1 MDSKIK
7 NWPIGKGLV
16 NSIIDKIPLELHLP
30 GYQYCGPGTKVQKR
44 VERGDNGINPLDAA
58 CKTHEVIY
66 DKCKQRKE
74 RMKADKELLKASLN
88 RIKSDDASLGEK
100 VAAVGVSAAM
110 KAKISLPKIGS
121 GVSINYKNHKIS
133 MKKKKKKRV
142 TKKVNKNKTKKNK
155 SSKMKPFTSVI
166 QMIKASLRAG
176 KPVGAKQA
184 IQMAL
189 FAAKKSSSSP
199 AIVKLP
205 QIIPIPKTGGML
217 PLIPVFAGL
226 SAIGSLAGGT
236 AGIVRAIG
244 AASEAKKQLNE
255 SQRHNE
261 MMEAIAIGKSRKG
274 NGLYL
279 KPYRKGYGLY
289 LSPYSFEKN
298 L

>member
-1 MDSKIK
+1 MGSKIK
-7 NWPIGKGLV
+7 KWPIGKGLV
-16 NSIIDKIPLELHLP
+16 NSIIDKIPLEMHLP

-58 CKTHEVIY
+58 CKTHDVIY
-66 DKCKQRKE
+66 DKCKKTKE
-74 RMKADKELLKASLN
+74 RIKADKELLKASLK
-88 RIKSDDASLGEK
+88 RIKSDDASLGER

-121 GVSINYKNHKIS
+121 GVSINRKNHKMS
-133 MKKKKKKRV
+133 MKKKKV
-142 TKKVNKNKTKKNK
+142 TMKINKTKTKKNK
-155 SSKMKPFTSVI
+155 SMKMKPFTSII
-166 QMIKASLRAG
+166 QTIKASLRAG

-189 FAAKKSSSSP
+189 IAAKKSSSSP
-199 AIVKLP
+199 AIIKLP
-205 QIIPIPKTGGML
+205 QIIPISKTGGML

-226 SAIGSLAGGT
+226 SAMGSLAGGT

-279 KPYRKGYGLY
+279 NAYRKGYGLY